1 MLVVSA
7 VTVAVLALDV
17 MTGSRLQLSSL
28 MGLQPVVAGR
38 FYGMGNVTFAIFVTA
53 ALLLA
58 TALSSLLVR
67 ARGPRLAAAL
77 VVLIG
82 AATVLVDGAP
92 FWGAD
97 GGGPP
102 AAIPGF
108 AFLTL
113 SILGI
118 AMTWKRVLAI
128 GLGSAALF
136 FAVALLDWLR
146 APAERSHLGRFIQAM
161 IDGGAL
167 DIVKRKALQNW
178 TILTGNAPLTLLV
191 PAALLFV
198 IYVLARP
205 TSWGSRALQRSFQTL
220 PTLRAGLIALVITL
234 TIGFLINDSG
244 TAIPAVGATVAVP
257 LIVAV
262 AVTTLSDEARVLA
275 RSRTGRRL
283 H

>member
-1 MLVVSA
+1 M
-7 VTVAVLALDV
+7 
-17 MTGSRLQLSSL
+17 
-28 MGLQPVVAGR
+28 LQPVVAGR